1 MWLKWPKLTFQ
12 RLNIHVWNVHML
24 MMSLYI
30 HTPELDF
37 KRCLNWRLDQ
47 EVKLTLWGVCRRSRG
62 TTASVSPG
70 PGCTACSG
78 PRRNTLFRQRQDDL
92 TEQVYLEVTHLFTTV
107 SLWQPCWRHSC
118 RDKHRHL
125 NIVSQRKQAQNSCW
139 VLRGLAAHVPV
150 AAVISGKVFLQL
162 ALIHLRHKKKTPWN
176 LCTSIQNQQKG
187 NHSKGKWTSDF
198 LSFKV
203 PLQTKIKTDK
213 ISQLEHQMLELRV
226 FRGADIYVWNI

>member
-1 MWLKWPKLTFQ
+1 MFTCWWCHFKFTPLNSISNVVWTDVLIRKWNLLSEESADVLVVRQLQWVQDQDARPA
-12 RLNIHVWNVHML
+12 V
-24 MMSLYI
+24 
-30 HTPELDF
+30 
-37 KRCLNWRLDQ
+37 DQ
-47 EVKLTLWGVCRRSRG
+47 EETLC
-62 TTASVSPG
+62 
-70 PGCTACSG
+70 
-78 PRRNTLFRQRQDDL
+78 FRQRQDDL

-125 NIVSQRKQAQNSCW
+125 KIVSHRKQAQNSCW